1 MPRFEWFLCWLAWRV
16 LNAWP
21 DGWSWLKWPAIHMLP
36 LWGIYGFTEGGYRE
50 FAELRTGF
58 CSMATVEEANRDG

>member
-1 MPRFEWFLCWLAWRV
+1 
-16 LNAWP
+16 
-21 DGWSWLKWPAIHMLP
+21 MLP

-58 CSMATVEEANRDG
+58 CSMATVEEDQK